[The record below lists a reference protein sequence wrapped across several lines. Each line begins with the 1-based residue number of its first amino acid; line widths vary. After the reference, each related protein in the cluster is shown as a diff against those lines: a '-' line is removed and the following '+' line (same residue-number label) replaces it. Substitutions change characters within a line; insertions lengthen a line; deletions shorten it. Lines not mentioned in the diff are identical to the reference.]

1 MKKMQIDV
9 AVIGGGPAG
18 LAAALKARKEGV
30 EKVLIIERDVE
41 LGGILQQC
49 IHDGFGIH
57 RFGRRMTGTEYAQTF
72 IDELEA
78 TDIQVLLDT
87 MVLEITKEK
96 MIYACNNKDGMM
108 EITCGAIILAM
119 GCRERTASQI
129 QLMGYRPAGV
139 LTAGTVQRYIN
150 LEGYLPGKTAVI
162 LGSGDIG
169 LIMARRMKLEGME
182 VKGVYEIMPTLGGL
196 TRNKVQ
202 CLEDYDIPL
211 HLSTT
216 ITKVHG
222 KKRIEGVTV
231 AVLDKDRNVIPGTEE
246 YIVCD
251 LLVLAVGLIPENE
264 LSIGCGIELDPK
276 TNGPIVDEHFMTS
289 IPGIFACGNVAVVFD
304 LVDYVSQSAEIAAEG
319 ASEFVKG
326 TSDADDASA
335 AGAKTDGAQSY
346 VSLLPEGNVNFIVPQ
361 RITAGKE
368 TEVSIFLRV
377 VHPDRRGTLDISENG
392 EVTQSRRFAT
402 VAPPE
407 MITCKIKVSGNHDVV
422 LDMKEAASERPVAPE
437 KEAANG

>member
-57 RFGRRMTGTEYAQTF
+57 RFGRRMTGIEYAQTF

-78 TDIQVLLDT
+78 TDIAVLLDT

-96 MIYACNNKDGMM
+96 IIYACNNRDGMM

-182 VKGVYEIMPTLGGL
+182 VKGVYEIMPNLGGL

-231 AVLDKDRNVIPGTEE
+231 AVLDKERKVIPGTEE
-246 YIVCD
+246 YIACD

-276 TNGPIVDEHFMTS
+276 TNGPVVDEHFMTS

-319 ASEFVKG
+319 AAEFVKG
-326 TSDADDASA
+326 VGSA
-335 AGAKTDGAQSY
+335 QNSEVGAQSY
-346 VSLLPEGNVNFIVPQ
+346 ISLLPEGNVNFIVPQ

-368 TEVSIFLRV
+368 SEVSVFLRV
-377 VHPDRRGTLDISENG
+377 KHPDRRGTLDISENG

-407 MITCKIKVSGNHDVV
+407 MITCKIKVSGNADVV
-422 LDMKEAASERPVAPE
+422 LDMKEAA
-437 KEAANG
+437 NG

>member
-72 IDELEA
+72 IDELEQ
-78 TDIQVLLDT
+78 TDIGVLLDT
-87 MVLEITKEK
+87 MVLEVTKEK
-96 MIYACNNKDGMM
+96 VIYACNNKDGMM

-119 GCRERTASQI
+119 GCRERSASQI

-211 HLSTT
+211 HLSST

-231 AVLDKDRNVIPGTEE
+231 AVLDKERKVIPGSEE
-246 YIVCD
+246 YIACD

-264 LSIGCGIELDPK
+264 LSIGCGIEIDPK
-276 TNGPIVDEHFMTS
+276 TQGPVVDEHFMTS
-289 IPGIFACGNVAVVFD
+289 VPGIFACGNVAVVFD

-319 ASEFVKG
+319 AAAFIQ
-326 TSDADDASA
+326 SA
-335 AGAKTDGAQSY
+335 EQSSPEY
-346 VSLLPEGNVNFIVPQ
+346 VSIVPSGNVNFVVPQ

-377 VHPDRRGTLDISENG
+377 KKPDRRGTLDISENG
-392 EVTQSRRFAT
+392 NVTQSRRFAT
-402 VAPPE
+402 LAPPE
-407 MITCKIKVSGNHDVV
+407 MITCRIKVSGEAEVV
-422 LDMKEAASERPVAPE
+422 LDMKEAA
-437 KEAANG
+437 NG